1 MPITKRP
8 CSNCPFR
15 CDGAAIELRPG
26 RIEGIIK
33 GLLAD
38 DFLTF
43 TCHKTLDS
51 ERMTCAGAV
60 AVMAKLER
68 LPVIARLGL
77 QVGVISNEDI
87 AASMAMV
94 LDQATLNTQSF

>member
-1 MPITKRP
+1 MISSPSP
-8 CSNCPFR
+8 V
-15 CDGAAIELRPG
+15 
-26 RIEGIIK
+26 
-33 GLLAD
+33 
-38 DFLTF
+38 
-43 TCHKTLDS
+43 KTVDS

-94 LDQATLNTQSF
+94 LDPATLNTQSF

>member
-43 TCHKTLDS
+43 TCHKTVDS

-60 AVMAKLER
+60 AVMAKLQR

-94 LDQATLNTQSF
+94 LDPATLNTQSF

>member
-1 MPITKRP
+1 
-8 CSNCPFR
+8 
-15 CDGAAIELRPG
+15 
-26 RIEGIIK
+26 
-33 GLLAD
+33 
-38 DFLTF
+38 
-43 TCHKTLDS
+43 
-51 ERMTCAGAV
+51 MTCAGAV

-94 LDQATLNTQSF
+94 LDPATLNTQSF